1 VDPSDLLNIIDK
13 ACDINSAVL
22 APSVLDVLESA
33 LDNLKSSFTR
43 AHSTIPISRLLRL
56 CRVLPDSNVLEEMIA
71 IAVTSH
77 LPPCHGGQPP
87 RAKTLKHFSSPP
99 PLPTSRNSQLS
110 ILPTDFILKLFQK
123 AHWAESTSRIVSGII
138 YIQPDTAK
146 EFATWINSGAWTT
159 ITFECVLPAVHAL
172 LDSLQ
177 GDAVALLHDTAI
189 IALFE
194 RMLPQHRRPEV
205 LKHLCIRCI
214 CIMIEVDEARQQH
227 LADLLHKHMQC
238 HAVEQF
244 AFESICIASRLQASP
259 SMGDLATELAE
270 RGLQWGVRH
279 FSGPE
284 GEDEEERQTLVHLS
298 ALG

>member
-13 ACDINSAVL
+13 ACDVNSAVL

-43 AHSTIPISRLLRL
+43 AHSRIPIPQLLRL

-77 LPPCHGGQPP
+77 LPPCHDGQPP
-87 RAKTLKHFSSPP
+87 QAKALEHFSSPQ
-99 PLPTSRNSQLS
+99 PLPTSRNSQPN
-110 ILPTDFILKLFQK
+110 ILPADFILKLFQK

-138 YIQPDTAK
+138 HIQPDTAK

-159 ITFECVLPAVHAL
+159 ISFEYVLPAVHAL

-205 LKHLCIRCI
+205 LRHLCIRCI
-214 CIMIEVDEARQQH
+214 CIMIEVDEARQQQ

-238 HAVEQF
+238 HTVEQF

-259 SMGDLATELAE
+259 MGDLATELAE

-284 GEDEEERQTLVHLS
+284 GEDEEERQTLVYLS
-298 ALG
+298 ASG